1 MEWIK
6 CELGQMPENDDRYAG
21 RKIIKVLVT
30 TDTGNVT
37 KAQRELFKEEWYW
50 ARIGRAIAWMP
61 LPEPYRE

>member
-6 CELGQMPENDDRYAG
+6 CELGQMPEDDDRYAG

-50 ARIGRAIAWMP
+50 ARIGRAIAWKP

>member
-6 CELGQMPENDDRYAG
+6 CELGQMPEDDDRYAG

-37 KAQRELFKEEWYW
+37 KAQRELFKEEWYKTKYHKDYEW
-50 ARIGRAIAWMP
+50 RN
-61 LPEPYRE
+61 